1 MLDILQRALVL
12 TAAEFIISGKGRI
25 NIRTAEEGELQP
37 DLRREELQCWVED
50 REAHTGSSFDLRPTR
65 ASTLWSTETP
75 SVSTLS

>member
-50 REAHTGSSFDLRPTR
+50 RETHTEGVHLTSVQPELQSSGPPKRP
-65 ASTLWSTETP
+65 P
-75 SVSTLS
+75 SQH